1 MIRLLMDKKSYDFG
15 KEVPEEEIKSLM
27 EEGMKEEE
35 ITTEFLEGFYWY
47 EYHDNL

>member
-1 MIRLLMDKKSYDFG
+1 MDKKCYAFG
-15 KEVPEEEIKSLM
+15 QEVPEEEVKSLM

-35 ITTEFLEGFYWY
+35 ITTEFLEGYYWY

>member
-1 MIRLLMDKKSYDFG
+1 MTGLLMDKKYYAFG
-15 KEVPEEEIKSLM
+15 QEVPKDEIKSLM

>member
-1 MIRLLMDKKSYDFG
+1 MDKKYYAFG
-15 KEVPEEEIKSLM
+15 QEVPEEGIMSLM